1 MNISAQEY
9 TQNIAK
15 STSKSTTT
23 TKVTTSF
30 DLAPVSTGSPDIT
43 DLVTLMR
50 SPSTDIAAS
59 PEREQETRTRQQDVD
74 SHHPTTTTPWGSITE
89 GRHYV
94 NPPLPWDSPQQ
105 AQHIPAANTNPT
117 TQLLNGTTTQQPPPL
132 NPPAPNFSA
141 NTTFPSTARP
151 IPTGLPH
158 NPWLPRS
165 PPTPLATSENRD
177 TGYNR
182 NTTNINTNNHVPT
195 PNSSTITITIQPPN
209 ENNIPQEPMPPI
221 PSPQTRPAPSQ
232 PCSCTACTS
241 ILLPTPMPTPSQAQ
255 ESSVTKREMGE
266 WKKTEGKRRRIGRDT
281 RMGEME
287 RDGIKG
293 SGTGPI
299 RPILSPP
306 RPPQANQSLPPNPST
321 HTKPSTPSR
330 QTLSSCMR
338 RARAESEAESESQSQ
353 SQSLG

>member
-165 PPTPLATSENRD
+165 PPTPLATSENRVS
-177 TGYNR
+177 GRRACARVNC
-182 NTTNINTNNHVPT
+182 TTTANIAVQGTAAERQNGGWLCSRHEGELGMKVAG
-195 PNSSTITITIQPPN
+195 
-209 ENNIPQEPMPPI
+209 MYLDWYD
-221 PSPQTRPAPSQ
+221 SP
-232 PCSCTACTS
+232 
-241 ILLPTPMPTPSQAQ
+241 
-255 ESSVTKREMGE
+255 
-266 WKKTEGKRRRIGRDT
+266 WRIGR
-281 RMGEME
+281 R
-287 RDGIKG
+287 
-293 SGTGPI
+293 
-299 RPILSPP
+299 
-306 RPPQANQSLPPNPST
+306 
-321 HTKPSTPSR
+321 
-330 QTLSSCMR
+330 
-338 RARAESEAESESQSQ
+338 
-353 SQSLG
+353 